1 MIIAKTKIMKIWF
14 DISNSPHVLLFKD
27 MIAELQKQ
35 GHDILVTSRPLA
47 NTIKLLDQNHI
58 SHTPIG
64 IHYGKNTWK
73 KVFGYPIRVY
83 HLWKYLRKKNID
95 IAVSQSSFHS
105 PLVAFLLGVPSIYTN
120 DNEHAVGNIPAFV
133 FANKILVPES
143 FQIRPNALRNLVS
156 KKTQF
161 YPGLKEGIYLW
172 RKSNYNDGYQQNPI
186 QPKYKI
192 YVRPEPSTA
201 QYYSGGE
208 NFLDQ
213 FLLEAIPKYDI
224 TLLPRN
230 EDQVLHYSK
239 PEFKGLKVSVSPM
252 SFDSI
257 TKDCDLFI
265 GAGGSMTREMA
276 MVGIPTISV
285 YQDELLGVDKI
296 LLDEQAMV
304 HKKHISLVD
313 VEEVLSK
320 SLRNQ
325 KTSSLMVKGKIAYDQ
340 FLQAINEF
348 KQAV

>member
-1 MIIAKTKIMKIWF
+1 LIIEKTKIMKIWF

-35 GHDILVTSRPLA
+35 GHEILITSRPLA
-47 NTIKLLDQNHI
+47 NTIKLLDQHQI
-58 SHTPIG
+58 IHTPIG
-64 IHYGKNTWK
+64 IHYGKNTWMK
-73 KVFGYPIRVY
+73 IFGYPIRVY

-133 FANKILVPES
+133 FAKKILVPES
-143 FQIRPNALRNLVS
+143 FQIRPSALRNFVI

-172 RKSNYNDGYQQNPI
+172 RKTTIKNTQQSSI
-186 QPKYKI
+186 QPKIKI

-208 NFLDQ
+208 NFLDH
-213 FLLEAIPKYDI
+213 FLLEAISQYDV

-230 EDQVLHYSK
+230 EEQILHYST
-239 PEFKGLKVSVSPM
+239 PEFNGLKVSVSPM

-276 MVGIPTISV
+276 MVGVPTISV

-296 LLDEQAMV
+296 LLDEKSMV
-304 HKKHISLVD
+304 HKKHISLKD
-313 VEEVLSK
+313 VEDTLSK
-320 SLRNQ
+320 SVRSPN
-325 KTSSLMVKGKIAYDQ
+325 TNSLMVKGKIAYDQ
-340 FLQAINEF
+340 FLQVINEF